1 MFGSLAPARRRII
14 FVVLGIVVIAI
25 VVAVVVAVT
34 RPSPKQVS
42 QQDPGPVLLV
52 PGYGGSTTSLNVLAA
67 FLRGK
72 GKDVTVVSL
81 PDAGQGDLNVQAQT
95 LASSVDAVLRRTGAH
110 SVDVVGYSAGG
121 VVARLWVRDHGGA
134 SRARRVITLGS
145 PQHGTDVAGLA
156 GSLLPGACPVACQQL
171 EPSSSLLAGLNSG
184 DETPAGPTF
193 VSVWTTHDDVV
204 LPPDSASLQGAF
216 DLTVQSVCPNDQVQH
231 SGLPTDPTV
240 EAIVIAELAAGPPV
254 ADVSCPSS

>member
-1 MFGSLAPARRRII
+1 VFGSLAPARRRII

-25 VVAVVVAVT
+25 VVTVVVTVT
-34 RPSPKQVS
+34 RPSTKPVS
-42 QQDPGPVLLV
+42 QQDPGPVLLI

-81 PDAGQGDLNVQAQT
+81 PDGGQGDLNVQAQT
-95 LASSVDAVLRRTGAH
+95 LASSVDTVLRRTGAD

-184 DETPAGPTF
+184 DETPPGPTF

-204 LPPDSASLQGAF
+204 LPPDSASLQGAL

-240 EAIVIAELAAGPPV
+240 EAITIAELAAGPPV
-254 ADVSCPSS
+254 AGVSCPSS